1 MRILHVSAQ
10 KPDSTGSGVYLSET
24 VSALARA
31 GAEQLVIA
39 GVAPEDSPSFPAG
52 VGFRP
57 VVFETEHLPF
67 PVVGMSDEMPYTATR
82 YRDLTPS
89 MVAQFEAA
97 FDEAF
102 DEALTQFA
110 PDLIV
115 SHHLYL
121 ATAHLAHRALPCPLV
136 AICHSTDLRQFK
148 KIPLERAYIREGIR
162 ALDGIFSLHDAQ
174 AAEIVEAFGVPR
186 GRVHVIGTGYNA
198 AVFSRDPG
206 IERDGHRIAYA
217 GKIWEKKGAACLLR
231 SFERMEHLPKGLVLE
246 LAGGHNDNAE
256 YERIVEL
263 ARSCPVEAKF
273 LGKLPQQQL
282 AQLYNRS
289 GVFVLPS
296 FFEGLPLVVIEA
308 LACGCKVVVT
318 DLPGIRPWIEKSIAS
333 APVWYVE
340 PPAMRNA
347 DEPVPDS
354 LPAFEKRLATALEQA
369 LCAPSGPCDVTGLSW
384 DALAERMLHLC
395 RSDVS

>member
-10 KPDSTGSGVYLSET
+10 KPDSTGSGVYLHET
-24 VSALARA
+24 VTALART

-39 GVAPEDSPSFPAG
+39 GIAPEDSPSFPEG

-57 VVFETEHLPF
+57 VVFETERLPF
-67 PVVGMSDEMPYTATR
+67 PVVGMSDEMPYRATR
-82 YRDLTPS
+82 YRDLVPS
-89 MVAQFEAA
+89 MVEQFEAA

-102 DEALTQFA
+102 DEALAQFA
-110 PDLIV
+110 PDLII

-121 ATAHLAHRALPCPLV
+121 VTAHLAHRALPCPLV

-162 ALDGIFSLHDAQ
+162 RLSGILSLHDAQ
-174 AAEIVEAFGVPR
+174 AAEIVETFGVPCS
-186 GRVHVIGTGYNA
+186 RVHVIGTGYNA
-198 AVFSRDPG
+198 ELFYCDASV
-206 IERDGHRIAYA
+206 ERDERRIAYA
-217 GKIWEKKGAACLLR
+217 GKIWEKKGVACLLR
-231 SFERMEHLPKGLVLE
+231 SFERMEHLPEGLVLE
-246 LAGGHNDNAE
+246 LAGGHSDDDE
-256 YERIVEL
+256 YGRIVDL
-263 ARSCPVEAKF
+263 ARSCPVEANF
-273 LGKLPQQQL
+273 LGKLPQRQL
-282 AQLYNRS
+282 ARLYNRS

-296 FFEGLPLVVIEA
+296 FFEGLPLVVVEA

-318 DLPGIRPWIEKSIAS
+318 DLPGIRPWIEKSIVG

-347 DEPVPDS
+347 DEPVPES

-369 LCAPSGPCDVTGLSW
+369 LCAPHAPCDVTGLSW
-384 DALAERMLHLC
+384 DALAERMLRLC
-395 RSDVS
+395 RSDLS

>member
-10 KPDSTGSGVYLSET
+10 KPDSTGSGVYLHET
-24 VSALARA
+24 VTALART

-39 GVAPEDSPSFPAG
+39 GIAPEDSPGFPEG

-57 VVFETEHLPF
+57 VVFETERLPF
-67 PVVGMSDEMPYTATR
+67 PVVGMSDEMPYRATR
-82 YRDLTPS
+82 YRDLVPS

-102 DEALTQFA
+102 DEALAQFA
-110 PDLIV
+110 PDLII

-121 ATAHLAHRALPCPLV
+121 MTAHLAHRSLPCPLV

-162 ALDGIFSLHDAQ
+162 RLSGILSLHDAQ
-174 AAEIVEAFGVPR
+174 AAEIVETFGVP
-186 GRVHVIGTGYNA
+186 GSRVHVIGTGYNA
-198 AVFSRDPG
+198 ELFYCDAS
-206 IERDGHRIAYA
+206 IERDERRIAYA
-217 GKIWEKKGAACLLR
+217 GKIWEKKGVACLLR
-231 SFERMEHLPKGLVLE
+231 SFERMEHLPEGLVLE
-246 LAGGHNDNAE
+246 LAGGHSDDDE
-256 YERIVEL
+256 YGRIVDL
-263 ARSCPVEAKF
+263 ARSCPLKANF
-273 LGKLPQQQL
+273 LGKLPQRQL
-282 AQLYNRS
+282 ARLYNQS

-296 FFEGLPLVVIEA
+296 FFEGLPLVVVEA

-318 DLPGIRPWIEKSIAS
+318 DLPGIRPWIEKNIAD

-340 PPAMRNA
+340 APAMRNA
-347 DEPVPDS
+347 DEPVPES

-369 LCAPSGPCDVTGLSW
+369 LFAPPAPCDVTGLSW

-395 RSDVS
+395 RSDLS